1 MSYVDWQI
9 IVKRLVSCSCDYGC
23 PCEFNARPTRAPC
36 EGVEG
41 FEIVQ
46 GHFGDIRLDGLRSAG
61 IFHWPGAV
69 HEGDGSYIPIIDERA
84 DEGQREALL
93 KIMSGEEQEPT
104 TLFNIYGSTLEHEY
118 DPIFTKIEFD
128 WDIHARTGHLRVPG
142 VLESSLK
149 PIRNPVTGADHHA
162 AIKLPRGF
170 EFREAEMASST
181 FHSDKDIGGRHSQVY
196 GFLTC
201 AGYGPYGVID
211 EYCYPRFGAAS

>member
-23 PCEFNARPTRAPC
+23 PCEFNARPSRTPC

-46 GHFGDIRLDGLRSAG
+46 GHFGETRLDGLRFAG

-69 HEGDGSYIPIIDERA
+69 HEGDGSYIPIVDERA
-84 DEGQREALL
+84 NEAQQDALL
-93 KIMSGEEQEPT
+93 QIISGEEQEPT

-118 DPIFTKIEFD
+118 DPIFTRIEFD
-128 WDIHARTGHLRVPG
+128 SDLGARTGRLRVPG
-142 VLESSLK
+142 ILESRLE
-149 PIRNPVTGADHHA
+149 PIRNPVTGAEHLA
-162 AIKLPRGF
+162 TIKLPHGF
-170 EFREAEMASST
+170 EFREAEMVSST
-181 FHSDKDIGGRHSQVY
+181 FHSETEIGGRYAQVY

-201 AGYGPYGVID
+201 AGYGPYGVIE
-211 EYCYPRFGAAS
+211 EYCYPRYGAAS